1 MMVIMI
7 LICRMAMKQRKSWN
21 MLVKER
27 CNLLKVTR
35 RRAQEAEVE
44 EKASESA
51 TSIRLSLNLVSKA
64 MTELQTP
71 RKAYRKCMTQYQPDL
86 KRSIL

>member
-21 MLVKER
+21 MLKER
-27 CNLLKVTR
+27 CNRLKVTR

-71 RKAYRKCMTQYQPDL
+71 RKAYWKCMTQYQPDL

>member
-1 MMVIMI
+1 M
-7 LICRMAMKQRKSWN
+7 ICRMAMKQRKSWN
-21 MLVKER
+21 MLKER
-27 CNLLKVTR
+27 CNWLKVTR

>member
-21 MLVKER
+21 MLKER
-27 CNLLKVTR
+27 CNWLKVTR

-71 RKAYRKCMTQYQPDL
+71 RKAYWKCMTQYQPDL

>member
-21 MLVKER
+21 MLKER